1 MDTNNT
7 NNNGDKCRVRSA
19 LKSSIYHRRASL
31 SEVEK
36 IFLHALLI
44 DKPDDEEDDHKR
56 CIENAT
62 RVLNDDILFSIPVID
77 KDGSNLEDS
86 KTSVGVVDDDKGT
99 DENIPPKPP
108 KPTRSNTA
116 QLDLWKVHG
125 DGVRIKDFI
134 RTMSKMNINRKS
146 SRCLHTRDSQIGNDD
161 EEKNEQQPRRTKS
174 GRQLKSK
181 HSTTQGSKRDDEEG
195 DAESLDVLSDE
206 EVGSINDDS
215 SASSWN
221 SSQGDFTQYDT
232 WEVLKDEYAED
243 FGFNLAIDDEKK
255 VIPYNDEDDENDE
268 RRGIFKILGT
278 SADDHAALPHVLSP
292 PLMDSLLNF
301 VPNHLQQDN
310 FWLKFSL
317 VRDGASLDILK
328 RYCRAATHTV
338 LAIEITNGQVFGS
351 FTSAPWRTNNKYFGT
366 GESFLWRMRHNR
378 NKDVHSL
385 FEQAQLETEIDI
397 FPYNNTNDYIQ
408 LCTHDTLALGG
419 GDRFKKEDSTVHE
432 DEPLDDTTADFLNDS
447 LGFGLA
453 LDEDLLHG
461 TTCPSATFGNPNLV
475 DNSQVTGT
483 FDVMNL
489 EVWGF
494 TGQQFVHSAEK
505 SEMNAFFL
513 RESIKSN
520 MSSSDR
526 DDTSRSSMFSSDDLS
541 STDQFYRRLGQN
553 DDNEADRSAWQYSNM
568 MNPVGTSYRSVGG
581 GRY

>member
-7 NNNGDKCRVRSA
+7 TNNGDKCLVRSA

-44 DKPDDEEDDHKR
+44 DDKPDDEEDNHKR

-62 RVLNDDILFSIPVID
+62 KVLNDDILFSVPVID
-77 KDGSNLEDS
+77 KDVTNIKKS
-86 KTSVGVVDDDKGT
+86 SVGVVDDDI
-99 DENIPPKPP
+99 DEKNIPPKPP
-108 KPTRSNTA
+108 KPTRSNAA

-134 RTMSKMNINRKS
+134 RTMSKMNINRES
-146 SRCLHTRDSQIGNDD
+146 SRRLHTKDSQIGNNN

-174 GRQLKSK
+174 GRQLKTRPQSSSK
-181 HSTTQGSKRDDEEG
+181 ICDEG
-195 DAESLDVLSDE
+195 DAVSLDVQSDE

-221 SSQGDFTQYDT
+221 SSQGGFTQYDA
-232 WEVLKDEYAED
+232 WEVLKDEYAQD
-243 FGFNLAIDDEKK
+243 FGFDVAIDDEKK
-255 VIPYNDEDDENDE
+255 VIPYNDDDENE
-268 RRGIFKILGT
+268 SRMFKILGT

-317 VRDGASLDILK
+317 IRDGASLDILK

-338 LAIEITNGQVFGS
+338 LAIETTNGEVFGS
-351 FTSAPWRTNNKYFGT
+351 FSSAPWTTNNKYFGT

-408 LCTHDTLALGG
+408 LCTHDKIAFGG
-419 GDRFKKEDSTVHE
+419 GDRMKKEDSTVHE
-432 DEPLDDTTADFLNDS
+432 DEPLDDTTAAFLNDS
-447 LGFGLA
+447 MSSSLGMGFGLA
-453 LDEDLLHG
+453 LDWDLLHG
-461 TTCPSATFGNPNLV
+461 STSPSATFGNPNLV

-494 TGQQFVHSAEK
+494 TGQMCLHSAEK

-526 DDTSRSSMFSSDDLS
+526 DDTSRSSVFSSDDLS